1 VSSLEPQAA
10 ATAAPAQGTADR
22 TMGTYRRAPR
32 RFAFGAGAWLV
43 DEDHRRHLDLASGIG
58 ASCLGHGHPGLTAA
72 IAGQAGRLVHA
83 SNLYRTAPGEE
94 LSDRLCAR
102 TGMDA
107 VFFSNSGAEANEAA
121 IKIARKVQVLRGQPE
136 RQRIVALE
144 GGFHGRTFG
153 SLSATANEAYRAP
166 FGGMLEAS
174 FVAPG
179 DLDGLARAL
188 DGAAALIMEPVLGEG
203 GLIPLCEGFLRGA
216 REACD
221 RAGALL
227 VHDEIQSGGGRTGAY
242 LAAEHA
248 GVTPDVVTLA
258 KPLAGGVPIGATL
271 ARGEAATALV
281 PGDHGS
287 TFGGGPLACAA
298 ALAVLDELDAGL
310 DARVRE
316 LGDALA
322 SGLDRIADA
331 SPIALARRGLGLMQG
346 LVLPSAVEASR
357 AVAQLMDPADGPPV
371 LACTAAGGV
380 LRLLPPFV
388 LTDDDLEVG
397 LAQIAAALDALGEPR
412 T

>member
-1 VSSLEPQAA
+1 MSSLEQRGAA
-10 ATAAPAQGTADR
+10 AAPAPAAVDR
-22 TMGTYRRAPR
+22 TMGTYRRAPK
-32 RFAFGAGAWLV
+32 RFEFGAGAWLV

-58 ASCLGHGHPGLTAA
+58 ASCLGHGHPRLTRA
-72 IAGQAGRLVHA
+72 IAEQAGRLVHA
-83 SNLYRTAPGEE
+83 SNLYRTGPGEE
-94 LSDRLCAR
+94 LSERLCAR

-121 IKIARKVQVLRGQPE
+121 IKIARKVQVLRGRPG

-144 GGFHGRTFG
+144 RGFHGRTFG
-153 SLSATANEAYRAP
+153 SLSATANEGYRAP
-166 FGGMLEAS
+166 FGGMLEAT

-179 DLDGLARAL
+179 DLAGLEAAL
-188 DGAAALIMEPVLGEG
+188 EGAAALIVEPVQGEG
-203 GLIPLCEGFLRGA
+203 GLHVLCEGFLRGA

-242 LAAEHA
+242 LAAQHV

-271 ARGEAATALV
+271 ARGEAAVALV

-287 TFGGGPLACAA
+287 TFGGGPLASAA

-310 DARVRE
+310 EARVAG
-316 LGDALA
+316 LGAALA
-322 SGLDRIADA
+322 DGLERIAEA
-331 SPIALARRGLGLMQG
+331 APIPAVRRGVGLMQG
-346 LVLPSAVEASR
+346 LVLPSAAEASR
-357 AVAQLMDPADGPPV
+357 AVAQLMDPTDGPPV

-397 LAQIAAALDALGEPR
+397 LAQIAAALDALGGAGA
-412 T
+412 